1 MVTDGGAAESVN
13 PFAFAP
19 LCPQACPARRYTA
32 FVPGEPPKKSGCCLP
47 NVIWT
52 RWTLERES
60 NEKSS
65 SSDSLFVLSKLK
77 KKQNPMDK
85 ETEKGIDFLIKEY
98 EILWQYYYKSL
109 EERKNIFEYYFKAVA
124 ISAAVMSVLALITR
138 AKVDLLSI
146 EKESIFLVAGSIF
159 VVIFFMGFSCLV
171 YYLLEARNGKRYQE
185 VLSSIREKMYAI
197 DPVLSKSLIMI
208 HNHPQTNAKENRWGL
223 DWIIWWRAQI
233 FISIN
238 SGVGCAAAVLLLSA
252 LSPSKPIGY
261 WAGIMFVIL
270 IALHWFVLHSTANRP
285 ME

>member
-1 MVTDGGAAESVN
+1 
-13 PFAFAP
+13 
-19 LCPQACPARRYTA
+19 
-32 FVPGEPPKKSGCCLP
+32 
-47 NVIWT
+47 
-52 RWTLERES
+52 
-60 NEKSS
+60 
-65 SSDSLFVLSKLK
+65 
-77 KKQNPMDK
+77 
-85 ETEKGIDFLIKEY
+85 
-98 EILWQYYYKSL
+98 
-109 EERKNIFEYYFKAVA
+109 
-124 ISAAVMSVLALITR
+124 
-138 AKVDLLSI
+138 
-146 EKESIFLVAGSIF
+146 
-159 VVIFFMGFSCLV
+159 
-171 YYLLEARNGKRYQE
+171 
-185 VLSSIREKMYAI
+185 MYAI